1 MNKEPRKI
9 NMQRGSYVEGSVHT
23 QGGDMVSGDKVAG
36 DKIAGDRLSAEEVT
50 GDQIAGDKIVQYF
63 QLDLPRMMET
73 LKQTLPENDPL
84 PARLMEA
91 LQRFQF
97 FHTRLFEWKELH
109 NALNDTI
116 YALGQFSREV
126 ERLDAT
132 QEAPNS
138 RSLARLW
145 RPVAQKVDILLEW
158 AKGVRYIAD
167 TPYKEPTGA
176 NGMQGPAW
184 AVELQAARHRLD
196 LLVEGR
202 GLEINE
208 LYDATFDFVD
218 AAEKHMYLADKRL
231 RETAT
236 DLYNLSQVVLGST
249 AGPESAAKE

>member
-1 MNKEPRKI
+1 MTNEPRKI

-23 QGGDMVSGDKVAG
+23 QGGDMVSGDKVGG
-36 DKIAGDRLSAEEVT
+36 DNVA
-50 GDQIAGDKIVQYF
+50 GDQIAGDHIAGDQIIQYF
-63 QLDLPRMMET
+63 QLDVPRMMET
-73 LKQTLPENDPL
+73 LKQTLPEDDPL
-84 PARLMEA
+84 PARLMQA

-97 FHTRLFEWKELH
+97 FHTHLFEWKELH

-116 YALGQFSREV
+116 YTLGQFSREV

-132 QEAPNS
+132 QEAPNA

-158 AKGVRYIAD
+158 AKGVRHIAE
-167 TPYKEPTGA
+167 TPYKEPEGT

-202 GLEINE
+202 ALEIAE

-218 AAEKHMYLADKRL
+218 AAEKHMYLADKHL

-236 DLYNLSQVVLGST
+236 DLYNLSQVVLGSV
-249 AGPESAAKE
+249 AGPGQHQGGAKE